1 MNKKILVTPR
11 TFGKADPVPM
21 QMLKEAGCEVISNPY
36 GRLLT
41 EEEIS
46 ELIQDVDGII
56 VGLDPLNASV
66 LSKAERLKAISKY
79 GVGVN
84 NIDLEYATERGIIVA
99 NTPGANSLAVAEL
112 AIGLMFAVSRRICV
126 SDRNI
131 RQGKWQQYPGLQI
144 KGKTIGLIGTGQIGR
159 HTGELARGLGM
170 EVICFDLYPNEEWAE
185 SIDAKY
191 VTLQEIITDADFI
204 SIHVPLTDDTYHLI
218 SSKEL
223 DQMKPSAAII
233 NTARGGIIDEQA
245 LYEALKDG
253 KIAGAGLDVFETEP
267 LTDSKLLELDNV
279 VLTSHIGAHTREA
292 TENMGRLA
300 AANLLT
306 ILRGDIPKYVVNQIA
321 DRGAE
326 NGSASS

>member
-21 QMLKEAGCEVISNPY
+21 EMHREAGCEVITNPY

-41 EEEIS
+41 EEEVS

-66 LSKAERLKAISKY
+66 LSKAKRLKAISKY

-84 NIDLEYATERGIIVA
+84 NIDLDYATQRGIQVA

-112 AIGLMFAVSRRICV
+112 VIGLMFAVSRRICV

-131 RQGKWQQYPGLQI
+131 REGKWQQYPGLQV
-144 KGKTIGLIGTGQIGR
+144 KGKVMGLIGTGQIGR

-170 EVICFDLYPNEEWAE
+170 DVICYDLYPNQEWAA
-185 SIDAKY
+185 SIGARY
-191 VTLQEIITDADFI
+191 VPLQEIITGADFI

-218 SSKEL
+218 SREEL
-223 DQMKPSAAII
+223 DQMKSSAVII
-233 NTARGGIIDEQA
+233 NTARGGIVDEQA
-245 LYEALKDG
+245 LSEALQEG
-253 KIAGAGLDVFETEP
+253 KIAGAGLDVFESEP
-267 LTDSKLLELDNV
+267 LTASTLLELDNV
-279 VLTSHIGAHTREA
+279 VLTSHIGAHTRESV
-292 TENMGRLA
+292 ENMGRWA
-300 AANLLT
+300 AANLLQ
-306 ILRGDIPKYVVNQIA
+306 ILRGETPEFAVNQLT
-321 DRGAE
+321 DGGDG
-326 NGSASS
+326 NAS

>member
-1 MNKKILVTPR
+1 MKKKILVTPR
-11 TFGKADPVPM
+11 TFGKADPVPIE
-21 QMLKEAGCEVISNPY
+21 MLREAGCEIISNPY

-41 EEEIS
+41 EEEMS
-46 ELIQDVDGII
+46 ELIQDVDGVI

-66 LSKAERLKAISKY
+66 ISKAQRLKAISKY

-84 NIDLEYATERGIIVA
+84 NIDLDYASERGIIVA

-112 AIGLMFAVSRRICV
+112 AIGLIFAVARRICT

-131 RQGKWQQYPGLQI
+131 RQGRWQQYPGLQI

-170 EVICFDLYPNEEWAE
+170 EVICYDLYPDEEWAE
-185 SIDAKY
+185 SIGAKY
-191 VTLQEIITDADFI
+191 VALQEIITDSDFI
-204 SIHVPLTDDTYHLI
+204 SIHIPLTDDTYHLI
-218 SSKEL
+218 SSSEL
-223 DQMKPSAAII
+223 DQMKPSAVII
-233 NTARGGIIDEQA
+233 NTARGGIIDEEA

-253 KIAGAGLDVFETEP
+253 EITGAGLDVFEAEP

-279 VLTSHIGAHTREA
+279 VLTSHIGAHTRES

-300 AANLLT
+300 AANLLA
-306 ILRGDIPKYVVNQIA
+306 ILRGEIPKYAVNQIA
-321 DRGAE
+321 DGGAE
-326 NGSASS
+326 NASAS